1 MKRCLFKRCMSMFW
15 LFAIISMCLVKRPT
29 VMILHRYLRDTSLTG
44 TMLTKFL
51 IIPFSSYTLLAGRG
65 IGV

>member
-1 MKRCLFKRCMSMFW
+1 MFW
-15 LFAIISMCLVKRPT
+15 LFAITSMCLVKRPT

>member
-1 MKRCLFKRCMSMFW
+1 MSMFW
-15 LFAIISMCLVKRPT
+15 LFAIISMRLVKRPT

-44 TMLTKFL
+44 TMLKKFL
-51 IIPFSSYTLLAGRG
+51 IIPFFPSYTLLAGRG

>member
-1 MKRCLFKRCMSMFW
+1 MKRCIFKRCMSMFW
-15 LFAIISMCLVKRPT
+15 LFAIISMCLVKRLT

-51 IIPFSSYTLLAGRG
+51 IIPFSSYTLLAGRR